1 MRIKGIFK
9 ENECSTNYICLNIDE
24 VNVRSLRHC
33 LMDKAKVALSK
44 ENGKRLFQVFSNGQ
58 MLSTGLNIMMVKEPR
73 NNLIL
78 LSI

>member
-1 MRIKGIFK
+1 
-9 ENECSTNYICLNIDE
+9 
-24 VNVRSLRHC
+24 
-33 LMDKAKVALSK
+33 MDKAKVALSK

-78 LSI
+78 FVNIVDKYGDKVKYIHQIELLELSNRGF

>member
-1 MRIKGIFK
+1 M
-9 ENECSTNYICLNIDE
+9 
-24 VNVRSLRHC
+24 
-33 LMDKAKVALSK
+33 ALSK
-44 ENGKRLFQVFSNGQ
+44 ENGKCLFQVFSNGQ